1 MQFIVKYRTHWLD
14 WIARVFFALT
24 LVLIPLHW
32 RVTLHKQLSPPV
44 YADYT
49 DYLLFAPDV
58 TIISMLFLWGIS
70 HRLTPRP
77 IKLGPAHIWLP
88 LFGLTAAGWL
98 STLTAEYRELSAYHV
113 IRLVILFGFY
123 LYIVNE
129 VNSTL
134 WVMLPVTIQLILQ
147 SGVAMGQFWYQHSIG
162 LQTFGEF
169 TLDPGAA
176 GVSIVSANGI
186 RLLRAY
192 GLTGHPNILGGCLAF
207 GLILLLAVILHGGKQ
222 MCWLAAFAFLPAALA
237 LAQTFSRSAWLAFL
251 GGSLLLIGAEVVR
264 RQWEQV
270 RRASLLAFASVFV
283 IAPFVWQNLTFF
295 RVRLNVDQSFE
306 NVPAEQQSI
315 GERGLLIRSA
325 NRIFVEHPING
336 IGLAAAPLAMKDYY
350 PDFPVN
356 YQPPHYTLLAVAV
369 ETGLIGAVFYF
380 FLMTLP
386 AFTFFSKRKTF
397 VTQPVMVACAALL
410 LAVVIVGFFDYYTW
424 SYDPGRLW
432 QWLAWGLW
440 SAAVERAQ

>member
-1 MQFIVKYRTHWLD
+1 MRPSLNTGTTF
-14 WIARVFFALT
+14 
-24 LVLIPLHW
+24 
-32 RVTLHKQLSPPV
+32 PV
-44 YADYT
+44 IGV
-49 DYLLFAPDV
+49 P
-58 TIISMLFLWGIS
+58 
-70 HRLTPRP
+70 
-77 IKLGPAHIWLP
+77 
-88 LFGLTAAGWL
+88 
-98 STLTAEYRELSAYHV
+98 STLTERKWYAATAITAGICEEL
-113 IRLVILFGFY
+113 LFRGFLMRY
-123 LYIVNE
+123 L
-129 VNSTL
+129 
-134 WVMLPVTIQLILQ
+134 P
-147 SGVAMGQFWYQHSIG
+147 A
-162 LQTFGEF
+162 TFP
-169 TLDPGAA
+169 TLDWLVVAIL
-176 GVSIVSANGI
+176 SGI
-186 RLLRAY
+186 IY
-192 GLTGHPNILGGCLAF
+192 GLSHAYQGIKGIFQTALTGF
-207 GLILLLAVILHGGKQ
+207 S
-222 MCWLAAFAFLPAALA
+222 FAIVYV
-237 LAQTFSRSAWLAFL
+237 L
-251 GGSLLLIGAEVVR
+251 GGSLLLIGVEVVS
-264 RQWEQV
+264 RQLEQV
-270 RRASLLAFASVFV
+270 KRASVLTFISVFV
-283 IAPFVWQNLTFF
+283 IVPFAWQNSTFLG
-295 RVRLNVDQSFE
+295 VRLNVDQSFE

-432 QWLAWGLW
+432 QWLAWVLW